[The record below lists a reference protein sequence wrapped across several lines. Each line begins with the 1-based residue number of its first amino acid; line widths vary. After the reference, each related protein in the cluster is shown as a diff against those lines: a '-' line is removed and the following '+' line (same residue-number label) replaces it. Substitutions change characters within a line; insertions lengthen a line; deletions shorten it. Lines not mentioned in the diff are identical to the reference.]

1 MLYNTSLNIDYKDE
15 KYNSQQQHEI
25 FQKQFLKAFCIGS
38 YDEKIIIEKMDEI
51 YNDISNDNNMK
62 KLFNEIKKRNKIF
75 PFDLTDKDMFSLLF
89 SYDTFD
95 LLHLFIQE
103 FYEKEYVSDET
114 YNTFI
119 NNTKNANN
127 FF

>member
-15 KYNSQQQHEI
+15 KYKDKTGE
-25 FQKQFLKAFCIGS
+25 FQKQFLKAFYIES